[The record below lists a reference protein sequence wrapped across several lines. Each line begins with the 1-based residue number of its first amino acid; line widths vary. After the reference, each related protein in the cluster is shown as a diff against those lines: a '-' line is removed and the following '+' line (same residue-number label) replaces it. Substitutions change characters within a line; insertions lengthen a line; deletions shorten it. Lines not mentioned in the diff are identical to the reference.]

1 METWT
6 LSLVWRN
13 SCLRKRL
20 RKKISDKVEEK
31 KPAIKKYLVIGG
43 IFGAILIATGV
54 HCYHEGVRDGML
66 FAK

>member
-1 METWT
+1 MFE
-6 LSLVWRN
+6 
-13 SCLRKRL
+13 
-20 RKKISDKVEEK
+20 KKIEEKVKEKVSEKVEEK

-54 HCYHEGVRDGML
+54 HCYHEGVRDGIL